1 MIKRFTLDPNNLPEL
16 PASDLAR
23 LDAMTDADI
32 DYSDIPELD
41 DEFFKNAPAVNV
53 TSKKKKPRTP

>member
-1 MIKRFTLDPNNLPEL
+1 VIVRFTLDPNNLPEL

-23 LDAMTDADI
+23 IDAMTDADI

-41 DEFFKNAPAVNV
+41 DEFFKNAAVV
-53 TSKKKKPRTP
+53 SVPPEEKKPRPR